1 MSIRKQTDI
10 KASLDVVEKAVQ
22 ELLDNEDDLLRGGMI
37 AGAMSNI
44 KLALH
49 MGELYED
56 AVNKFLE
63 K

>member
-1 MSIRKQTDI
+1 MTIDKVDVQ
-10 KASLDVVEKAVQ
+10 ASLDVVEKAVQ
-22 ELLDNEDDLLRGGMI
+22 EFLHKENDLLRGGMI

-44 KLALH
+44 TLALS
-49 MGELYED
+49 MGQLYED

>member
-1 MSIRKQTDI
+1 MTIDKVDVQ
-10 KASLDVVEKAVQ
+10 ASLDVVEKAVQ
-22 ELLDNEDDLLRGGMI
+22 ELLDKENDLLRGGMI

-44 KLALH
+44 KLALS
-49 MGELYED
+49 MGQLYED